1 MKGVVFRSFE
11 AFLEEGGH
19 EILADEAFGLESLS
33 GDGAYTNVGN
43 YPPSDL
49 ISMVVYVSETT
60 GQPAGL
66 LVRDFGE
73 YLFHVLASAHADI
86 IKGFTSCMDMLAGI
100 ESVIHR
106 DVRKLYSSAELPRF
120 DIEERDGDQSITLVY
135 QSSRP
140 FADLAEGLIRGA
152 FAHYGIKKISSLS
165 RYDLAPDGTHS
176 KFEVVVSD
184 GNRAG

>member
-1 MKGVVFRSFE
+1 MKGVVIKSFE

-19 EILADEAFGLESLS
+19 EALADEAFSLESLS
-33 GDGAYTNVGN
+33 SNGAYTNVGN
-43 YPPSDL
+43 YPASDL
-49 ISMVVYVSETT
+49 ISMVVHISETT

-86 IKGFTSCMDMLAGI
+86 IKGFSSCVDMLAGI

-120 DIEERDGDQSITLVY
+120 DIEARDGDDSITLVY

-140 FADLAEGLIRGA
+140 FADLAEGLIKGA
-152 FAHYGIKKISSLS
+152 FAHYGIKKVASLK
-165 RYDLAPDGTHS
+165 RYDVATDGTHS
-176 KFEVVVSD
+176 KFEVAVND
-184 GNRAG
+184 GNSAG

>member
-1 MKGVVFRSFE
+1 MKGVVIKSFE
-11 AFLEEGGH
+11 AFLEDGGH
-19 EILADEAFGLESLS
+19 EALADEAFSLETLS
-33 GDGAYTNVGN
+33 SNGAYTNVGN
-43 YPPSDL
+43 YPASDL
-49 ISMVVYVSETT
+49 ISMVVHISEKT

-86 IKGFTSCMDMLAGI
+86 IEGFTSCVDMLAGI

-106 DVRKLYSSAELPRF
+106 DVRKLYSSAELPQF
-120 DIEERDGDQSITLVY
+120 DVENRDGDQSITLVY
-135 QSSRP
+135 RSSRP

-152 FAHYGIKKISSLS
+152 FAHYGIKKVSSLN

-176 KFEVVVSD
+176 KFEVAVSN
-184 GNRAG
+184 GNAAG